1 MLRLLVVA
9 VAAVLWAQVGA
20 LPSGFSQQ
28 YVGSFSYAS
37 NVMDMEFLPNGY
49 ALLVGRKGLV
59 LIADLYTNNIPQQ
72 TYLDLTSVTYS
83 NGMSANWQPRCDWY
97 SKSFR

>member
-9 VAAVLWAQVGA
+9 VAAVLCAQVSA
-20 LPSGFSQQ
+20 LPSGFSKQ
-28 YVGSFSYAS
+28 YVGTINNVN

-49 ALLVGRKGLV
+49 TLLVGRQGMV
-59 LIADLYTNNIPQQ
+59 LIADLYSNNIPQQ

-83 NGMSANWQPRCDWY
+83 NGMSAAMPSR
-97 SKSFR
+97 F